1 MSELASPVGGMTAYE
16 VVQQYQPTWLR
27 KRGRSSLQ
35 DPVPVKVYLND
46 SGSPYG
52 TVSSLREIEAINV
65 AEIEHYTSR
74 EAQFKF
80 GIEHVSGALMVRTK
94 TGGE

>member
-1 MSELASPVGGMTAYE
+1 MTAYE

-35 DPVPVKVYLND
+35 DPVPVKVYLDD

-52 TVSSLREIEAINV
+52 TTSSLREIEAIDI

-94 TGGE
+94 SGGE